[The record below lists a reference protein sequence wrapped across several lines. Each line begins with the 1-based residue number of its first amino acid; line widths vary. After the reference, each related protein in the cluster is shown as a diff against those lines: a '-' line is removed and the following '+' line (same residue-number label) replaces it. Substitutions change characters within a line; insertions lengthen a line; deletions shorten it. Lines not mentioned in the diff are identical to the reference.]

1 MRSMQKVLVTTII
14 SGVAWSGLPA
24 IAAPKLPVE
33 SFASRPLVQRM
44 QLSPDGQ
51 KVAMMV
57 NNEGTTSI
65 LVQNLASPGA
75 KPVGLMSTDH
85 SEYSFNWFRWVNN
98 DRVLVGTIFPTKR
111 TQNSNSTA
119 GGVRLYDTR
128 LLSAKADGSQVI
140 NLVNPASFK
149 GFWLPQ
155 FQDQVIDFEP
165 DGGRHVLLQLNVP
178 QQSVQSEG
186 IGHDPEVYRV
196 NVDTGSRSQVHDGRD
211 GFNRWLVDRDHRV
224 RMGIRRDKADI
235 EVHACDPDG
244 KNWRKLWSYKV
255 LSKAGVSPIGFGKDP
270 NQLFVLADFEGRR
283 ALFTVDLRDPA
294 LKQTLKLSDKVRD
307 IEGSLVYSRKTG
319 EAVGLGGSTAQ
330 DAAAVNYWDKD
341 RRELVSFIDQALPNR
356 FNRII
361 NLSDDETRYLVFSSN
376 GRAAGQFYVGDDRAN
391 TLKLLAQ
398 SYATLPEADMVAKQS
413 VKIKARDGLELPG
426 FLSLPQGAVSTNL
439 PTVLLVHGGPQWRDN
454 ADFDVWAQFLAN
466 RGYAVLQVNFR
477 GSTGYGHGLLAAGL
491 RRWGL
496 EMQDDLADAAQWVVA
511 RGTADPKRMCIV
523 GASFGGYAALMG
535 VAKTPDQFRCS
546 VSFAGVSDLTEL
558 IRDQALFQGGKDV
571 AEIQIG
577 SLDTDKD
584 RLKATSPRYLATQ
597 IKVPVLLIH
606 GTEDRSVAFEQGQ
619 FMDAALSA
627 AGKPHRF
634 IKQERGDHHL
644 SLYAHSLQ
652 FFRELEGFLA
662 QNLAP

>member
-1 MRSMQKVLVTTII
+1 MRRIFHGVSATLI
-14 SGVAWSGLPA
+14 SISAGWGQPGN
-24 IAAPKLPVE
+24 AAPKLPVE
-33 SFASRPLVQRM
+33 AFATRPLVQRM

-57 NNEGTTSI
+57 NSEGTTSI
-65 LVQNLASPGA
+65 LVQSLASPGS

-85 SEYSFNWFRWVNN
+85 TEYSFSWFRWVNS

-111 TQNSNSTA
+111 TQNSSSSA

-140 NLVNPASFK
+140 NLLNPASFK
-149 GFWLPQ
+149 GYWLPQ
-155 FQDQVIDFEP
+155 FQDRVIDFEP
-165 DGGRHVLLQLNVP
+165 DDGRHVLLALSVP
-178 QQSVQSEG
+178 QSSLQSEG
-186 IGHDPEVYRV
+186 TGYDPEVYRV
-196 NVDTGSRSQVHDGRD
+196 NVETGSRNQVHSGRD
-211 GFNRWLVDRDHRV
+211 GFNRWMVDRNHQVRV
-224 RMGIRRDKADI
+224 GIRRDKSEI
-235 EVHACDPDG
+235 EIHACDPDG

-255 LSKAGVSPIGFGKDP
+255 LARNGVNPIGFGKDP
-270 NQLFVLADFEGRR
+270 NQLFILADQGGRN
-283 ALFTVDLRDPA
+283 ALFTVDLRDPE
-294 LKQTLKLSDKVRD
+294 LKRTLKLADARRD
-307 IEGSLVYSRKTG
+307 IEGALAYSRKTG
-319 EAVGLGGSTAQ
+319 EAVGLGGGTSQ

-341 RRELVSFIDQALPNR
+341 RKELVTFVDQALPSR
-356 FNRII
+356 FNRLISF
-361 NLSDDETRYLVFSSN
+361 SDDENRYLVYSSN
-376 GRAAGQFYVGDDRAN
+376 GRTGGQFYLGDERAN
-391 TLKLLAQ
+391 TLKLFAQ
-398 SYATLPEADMVAKQS
+398 SYPALPEADMVAKQS
-413 VKIKARDGLELPG
+413 VKIQARDGLELPG
-426 FLSLPQGAVSTNL
+426 FLSLPQGAARTNL

-496 EMQDDLADAAQWVVA
+496 EMQDDLADAAQWLIA

-558 IRDQALFQGGKDV
+558 VRDQAMFDGGKEV

-577 SLDTDKD
+577 SLEKDKEQ
-584 RLKATSPRYLATQ
+584 LKATSPRYLAAQ

-606 GTEDRSVAFEQGQ
+606 GTEDRSVLFEQGE
-619 FMDAALSA
+619 FMNAALTT
-627 AGKPHRF
+627 AGKQHRF
-634 IKQERGDHHL
+634 IRQERGDHHL

-652 FFRELEGFLA
+652 FFKELEAFLA
-662 QNLAP
+662 QNLGP